1 MAISGSFKKV
11 QGRSAV
17 ASRVSQMDENLL
29 WAVVTICLLLFVIY
43 IQLNERGKFAD
54 GAEGL
59 HERLDVLEDSLKIVG
74 AVLEQLPGLM
84 PSFHMAG
91 NPLTQILEFL
101 AQLRGEGEA
110 PSNEGAA
117 LRDPA
122 GLFTDGSEE
131 ESTPPNS

>member
-1 MAISGSFKKV
+1 M
-11 QGRSAV
+11 
-17 ASRVSQMDENLL
+17 
-29 WAVVTICLLLFVIY
+29 WAVLTVVLLCAVLYF
-43 IQLNERGKFAD
+43 QLSERGKFAD

-101 AQLRGEGEA
+101 AQLRGEGET
-110 PSNEGAA
+110 PSNEDAA
-117 LRDPA
+117 LRGPE
-122 GLFTDGSEE
+122 GRFSDGTE
-131 ESTPPNS
+131 ESSPPQTP